1 MDALRFLAAASTV
14 LVTWSC
20 VPVVPPAPS
29 RPPAAASPG
38 GRVGANEARI
48 FNLINAERRRQGLV
62 PLEYSRQLDE
72 MAKIQARN
80 MAYFHKMAHVLPES
94 GTPTLADRARHV
106 GYSFGRLAEN
116 VAHDYPSAQSV
127 VQGWMTSKGHRA
139 NILNSDVVETGIAIA
154 RSSSGGLYYCQVFG
168 RRLSSL

>member
-1 MDALRFLAAASTV
+1 M
-14 LVTWSC
+14 
-20 VPVVPPAPS
+20 
-29 RPPAAASPG
+29 
-38 GRVGANEARI
+38 
-48 FNLINAERRRQGLV
+48 V

-106 GYSFGRLAEN
+106 GYPFGRLAEN

-168 RRLSSL
+168 RKISSL

>member
-1 MDALRFLAAASTV
+1 MVASRFLAAASTA
-14 LVTWSC
+14 LIAWSC
-20 VPVVPPAPS
+20 AVTVPPAPS
-29 RPPAAASPG
+29 PPPAPRSAG
-38 GRVGANEARI
+38 GSVGAAEARI
-48 FNLINAERRRQGLV
+48 FNLINAERKHQGLV
-62 PLEYSRQLDE
+62 PLEYSRQLGE

-94 GTPTLADRARHV
+94 GLPTLTDRARHV
-106 GYSFGRLAEN
+106 GYPFGRLAEN

-139 NILNSDVVETGIAIA
+139 NILNSEVVETGIAIA

-168 RRLSSL
+168 RKISSL